1 MLAHERPAWDR
12 GRVSRT
18 PRPIRPTPPP
28 AGGYR
33 RLPEPVRLEDT
44 VTSEE
49 ATVMPEEKDEYWR
62 EVEWMLRVTGAG

>member
-1 MLAHERPAWDR
+1 
-12 GRVSRT
+12 
-18 PRPIRPTPPP
+18 
-28 AGGYR
+28 
-33 RLPEPVRLEDT
+33 VRLEDT